1 MSGEVKPRLVAGRQG
16 HSRVVQGV
24 LVVVAAVLVILPDL
38 LRLDA
43 YVPFA
48 QLVAFRPQLMA
59 VGLALAG
66 LVALRRNW
74 RPAAV
79 GLAVVALVG
88 GALLVPRAVAGGAA
102 AGPAPDARTLT
113 VLALNVKNGSADL
126 ERVAG
131 MIRRLHPD
139 LVSLPESG
147 PRYAAQLRAALEGTG
162 YRVRSAPDGTV
173 ADVDAVTVAVAP
185 TLGAVRVV
193 AGPRGVF
200 PSLEV
205 SGGAL
210 GRLRFVAFHAAAPVP
225 ARMDGWVGDLQL
237 LRQWCDAVAPAL
249 VAGDFNAT
257 LDHSVFRR
265 AISGCR
271 DAAAELGRGLVGTWP
286 SGWPS
291 WLGPQIDHV
300 LTTEAL
306 APVELRVLE
315 VPGTNHRALVVR
327 ITRAGNPR

>member
-1 MSGEVKPRLVAGRQG
+1 MTRSPAGIALGALAVAG
-16 HSRVVQGV
+16 
-24 LVVVAAVLVILPDL
+24 AVLVILPDL

-48 QLVAFRPQLMA
+48 QLVAFRSQLVA
-59 VGLALAG
+59 VGLVLAG
-66 LVALRRNW
+66 LVALRRSW
-74 RPAAV
+74 RATAT
-79 GLAVVALVG
+79 GLALVALVG

-102 AGPAPDARTLT
+102 AEPAPGTGSLS

-126 ERVAG
+126 GAVAG
-131 MIRRLHPD
+131 MIRRLRPD

-147 PRYAAQLRAALEGTG
+147 PQYAGRLRAALQGSG
-162 YRVRSAPDGTV
+162 YLVRSAPDGAV

-185 TLGAVRVV
+185 TLRRPGPGDVRVV
-193 AGPRGVF
+193 TGPRGVF

-225 ARMDGWVGDLQL
+225 TRMDGWVGDLQR
-237 LRQWCDAVAPAL
+237 LRQWCDAAGPAI

-271 DAAAELGRGLVGTWP
+271 DTAAELGRGLIGTWP
-286 SGWPS
+286 SGWPR

-300 LTTEAL
+300 LVTESL
-306 APVELRVLE
+306 APVSLDVLD
-315 VPGTNHRALVVR
+315 VPGTNHRAV
-327 ITRAGNPR
+327 IAGIAPQQK